1 MKKTLRMMAL
11 MAMAAGLVLAS
22 CQKEDNSG
30 TASGSNN
37 GGGTPA
43 PEGAETLTLTAEG
56 VDFTLVRV
64 EPGTFRMGANEG
76 DDQAND
82 REKPAHQVTLTQPYY
97 IATTEV
103 TQELYAAVMGGNP
116 SCFGGDVKLPV
127 ERVSYDDALAFCEQ
141 LSELTGRTV
150 TLPTEAQWE
159 YAARGGHKAS
169 ATPTLYAGGDDID
182 AVAWWSGNSNSKT
195 HPVAGKSANALG
207 LYDMTGNVFEWCL
220 DWYGTYTADAVS
232 DPQGPSTGSYRV
244 SRGGS
249 WYDGAQYDGAQFCR
263 LSNRTYGPPDDGTY
277 DLGFRVVVLP

>member
-76 DDQAND
+76 DDQADD

-103 TQELYAAVMGGNP
+103 TQELYAAVTGGNP
-116 SCFGGDVKLPV
+116 SNFTGEAGLPV
-127 ERVSYDDALAFCEQ
+127 ETVSYTDAVAFCEQ

-169 ATPTLYAGGDDID
+169 ATPTLYAGGDGLD

-220 DWYGTYTADAVS
+220 DGPGTYTVDAVS
-232 DPQGPSTGSYRV
+232 DPYGPSTGSYRV
-244 SRGGS
+244 FRGGDWFS
-249 WYDGAQYDGAQFCR
+249 NAQGCR
-263 LSNRTYGPPDDGTY
+263 LSRRSSGTPDTRLSL
-277 DLGFRVVVLP
+277 LGFRVVVLP

>member
-1 MKKTLRMMAL
+1 MMAL

-43 PEGAETLTLTAEG
+43 PEGADTLTLTAEG

-103 TQELYAAVMGGNP
+103 TQELYAAVVGSNP
-116 SCFGGDVKLPV
+116 SNFTGEAGLPV
-127 ERVSYDDALAFCEQ
+127 EQVSYTDAVAFCER

-159 YAARGGHKAS
+159 YAARGGHKAP
-169 ATPTLYAGGDDID
+169 ATPTLYAGGDDLD
-182 AVAWWSGNSNSKT
+182 AVAWWDDNSNGKT

-207 LYDMTGNVFEWCL
+207 LYDMSGNVWEWCL
-220 DWYGTYTADAVS
+220 DWYGPYTADAVS
-232 DPQGPSTGSYRV
+232 DPQGPSTGSDRV
-244 SRGGS
+244 GRGGS
-249 WYDGAQYDGAQFCR
+249 WGSNALRCR
-263 LSNRTYGPPDDGTY
+263 LSNRIY
-277 DLGFRVVVLP
+277 DAPGNRSNSLGFRVVVLP

>member
-1 MKKTLRMMAL
+1 MMAL

-22 CQKEDNSG
+22 CQKEDNNSS
-30 TASGSNN
+30 TASNGGNN

-76 DDQAND
+76 DDQAYD
-82 REKPAHQVTLTQPYY
+82 SEKPAHQVTLTQPYY

-116 SCFGGDVKLPV
+116 SRFGGDVKLPV
-127 ERVSYDDALAFCEQ
+127 EQVSYDDALAFCEQ

-169 ATPTLYAGGDDID
+169 ATPTLYAGGDGLD
-182 AVAWWSGNSNSKT
+182 AVAWWSGNSGNKT

-207 LYDMTGNVFEWCL
+207 LYDMTGNVWEWCL

-232 DPQGPSTGSYRV
+232 DPHGPSTGSSRV
-244 SRGGS
+244 DRGGGWNS
-249 WYDGAQYDGAQFCR
+249 GAQGCR
-263 LSNRTYGPPDDGTY
+263 LSNRRDSAPGLSIGN
-277 DLGFRVVVLP
+277 LGFRVVVLP